1 MRGRGVMPIY
11 VEAEEGIPRVTIV
24 QKIVSVLKYFSVTK
38 VIP

>member
-1 MRGRGVMPIY
+1 MPIY